1 MDFSLFPFDR
11 QHCSVHFESNVDN
24 SRHLRL
30 NWGEL
35 FLDRNGQKQQRSSY
49 QQDSHHFTY
58 QIADKRNSE
67 DNEEIIHNHG
77 SFRTIGFQLVDIHL
91 GSSIVSGL
99 SGVNFSRCTFD
110 FTLQRE
116 FAHHLMLAYLPS
128 ALIVAVSWTSF
139 WLEITS
145 PPARVLLGV
154 TTMLALVTNF
164 KLTRDQLP
172 SISYLNVLDVWNL
185 VCITFIALSLVE
197 FAVVNFIYNTQKR
210 RKVLRAIKGRSERYR
225 EAQNK
230 AEGLFKVGS
239 SGSPKDLL
247 NQFLFHRQIQA
258 HDVSAGEYRKSLK
271 FLTFLTNFFAAET
284 LGKLASLN
292 SKLMTRTAAQNSQG
306 EQNFLT
312 DREMLADEE
321 ISPNDTSSKRKD
333 RSYTVVSFADG
344 VQSSSGVD
352 SSAKMPRKYTTTTSS
367 SSSTSNGLLSP
378 STSNSASSSVP
389 PVLKRVYSGESANS
403 NTNTNN
409 VPLTG
414 SSRRGSTVSVQSDVF
429 SANQRGRRKSLL
441 ISSSPEVPARFE
453 LTPEELAQRIDHWSR
468 ILFPAVFTLFNLLYW
483 MSVFL
488 RKAHSQAPK
497 W

>member
-35 FLDRNGQKQQRSSY
+35 FLDRTDAGQKQQRRSSY
-49 QQDSHHFTY
+49 QNSNHFTY
-58 QIADKRNSE
+58 QIADKRSSDQTN
-67 DNEEIIHNHG
+67 DEEIIHNHG

-247 NQFLFHRQIQA
+247 SQLLFHRQIQT
-258 HDVSAGEYRKSLK
+258 HDVSAGKGNG
-271 FLTFLTNFFAAET
+271 NFFI
-284 LGKLASLN
+284 
-292 SKLMTRTAAQNSQG
+292 
-306 EQNFLT
+306 NFLT
-312 DREMLADEE
+312 DFS
-321 ISPNDTSSKRKD
+321 I
-333 RSYTVVSFADG
+333 FAM
-344 VQSSSGVD
+344 Q
-352 SSAKMPRKYTTTTSS
+352 KH
-367 SSSTSNGLLSP
+367 L
-378 STSNSASSSVP
+378 
-389 PVLKRVYSGESANS
+389 E
-403 NTNTNN
+403 
-409 VPLTG
+409 
-414 SSRRGSTVSVQSDVF
+414 
-429 SANQRGRRKSLL
+429 
-441 ISSSPEVPARFE
+441 SSPR
-453 LTPEELAQRIDHWSR
+453 
-468 ILFPAVFTLFNLLYW
+468 
-483 MSVFL
+483 
-488 RKAHSQAPK
+488 
-497 W
+497 

>member
-1 MDFSLFPFDR
+1 
-11 QHCSVHFESNVDN
+11 
-24 SRHLRL
+24 
-30 NWGEL
+30 
-35 FLDRNGQKQQRSSY
+35 
-49 QQDSHHFTY
+49 
-58 QIADKRNSE
+58 
-67 DNEEIIHNHG
+67 
-77 SFRTIGFQLVDIHL
+77 
-91 GSSIVSGL
+91 
-99 SGVNFSRCTFD
+99 
-110 FTLQRE
+110 
-116 FAHHLMLAYLPS
+116 
-128 ALIVAVSWTSF
+128 
-139 WLEITS
+139 
-145 PPARVLLGV
+145 
-154 TTMLALVTNF
+154 
-164 KLTRDQLP
+164 
-172 SISYLNVLDVWNL
+172 
-185 VCITFIALSLVE
+185 
-197 FAVVNFIYNTQKR
+197 
-210 RKVLRAIKGRSERYR
+210 
-225 EAQNK
+225 
-230 AEGLFKVGS
+230 
-239 SGSPKDLL
+239 
-247 NQFLFHRQIQA
+247 
-258 HDVSAGEYRKSLK
+258 
-271 FLTFLTNFFAAET
+271 
-284 LGKLASLN
+284 
-292 SKLMTRTAAQNSQG
+292 MTRTSNSQG

-312 DREMLADEE
+312 DREMLADEGN
-321 ISPNDTSSKRKD
+321 SPNDTSSSKQRKD

-344 VQSSSGVD
+344 VQSSGGVD

-468 ILFPAVFTLFNLLYW
+468 ILFPAFFTLFNLLYW